1 MVVLACESLYVCT
14 VCTWRC
20 EHARFVWR
28 VFIRYIDI
36 FIHAFQTKKEE
47 KKEEE
52 ERGGKE
58 EEEEEAKR

>member
-1 MVVLACESLYVCT
+1 M
-14 VCTWRC
+14 CTWRC

-47 KKEEE
+47 KKEEG
-52 ERGGKE
+52 ERGGE
-58 EEEEEAKR
+58 GRGGGGGGGQTLRNSLSRAMT